1 MQRFS
6 PLLLIPLIAPFV
18 ARASC
23 PEWSEQE
30 ARQKLEQLNQ
40 EIQHHNQLYF
50 VQQTPV
56 LSDHEFDALAK
67 RLQSL
72 SECFP
77 DIQLNTG
84 NTQRLEPD
92 NPSNSHS
99 DSNANSPVSHAYAMG
114 SLRKAESEKDISEF
128 LQQVFRT
135 SNHSG
140 VMLQPKIDGIAVEL
154 VYRHGQLVS
163 ASTRGNGKMGKNI
176 LAKVKAIPAIPAE
189 MPAAQS
195 SIVLHGELFV
205 RLDLWNEKT
214 HNKSRYSSARHF
226 VAGIIHSNTP
236 ELSALEVL
244 DFFPWRLW
252 QPTPARSES
261 EAVNQL
267 YTLGFDLPSQFT
279 EPVKS
284 LEAVIRKREQLQQ
297 QANRLPFLLDG
308 IVLKANNS
316 AQQQAMGSTAHA
328 PNWALAWKFPPDV
341 AVTTVRDIEFKVGRT
356 GTITPVLVFESVEI
370 NERTISRVSMGS
382 LANLQN
388 RDIAIGDQ
396 ISIALKGSATPT
408 FNKVVLRDSQ
418 RKHLVLPDSQQ
429 YSSFTCLSLLP
440 GCKEQF
446 IARIQWLNKRLDLPG
461 LDEPVIHNLVNSGQ
475 LKTLADVL
483 TLSREQLYKAG
494 CSREQSGYF
503 RSAVDQAGSLP
514 FEQQIRALGI
524 PDIGKSRSA
533 KLGKAFSDWD
543 SLHQAK
549 DEQLQAIADVGEET
563 IHQLRR
569 YLQKPENRALI
580 KILSQL
586 NSS

>member
-1 MQRFS
+1 
-6 PLLLIPLIAPFV
+6 
-18 ARASC
+18 
-23 PEWSEQE
+23 
-30 ARQKLEQLNQ
+30 
-40 EIQHHNQLYF
+40 
-50 VQQTPV
+50 
-56 LSDHEFDALAK
+56 
-67 RLQSL
+67 
-72 SECFP
+72 
-77 DIQLNTG
+77 
-84 NTQRLEPD
+84 
-92 NPSNSHS
+92 
-99 DSNANSPVSHAYAMG
+99 MG
-114 SLRKAESEKDISEF
+114 SLHKAESEKDINEF
-128 LQQVFRT
+128 LQQVYSN

-163 ASTRGNGKMGKNI
+163 ASTRGNGTEGRNI
-176 LAKVKAIPAIPAE
+176 LAKIKTIPTIPE
-189 MPAAQS
+189 ELPADDS
-195 SIVLHGELFV
+195 NIVLHGELFV

-252 QPTPARSES
+252 QTPPPRSES
-261 EAVNQL
+261 EAVKQL
-267 YTLGFDLPSQFT
+267 YTLGFDLPAQFT

-308 IVLKANNS
+308 IVLKANNTE
-316 AQQQAMGSTAHA
+316 QQQAMGSTAHA

-341 AVTTVRDIEFKVGRT
+341 AVTTVRNIEFKVGRT
-356 GTITPVLVFESVEI
+356 GNITPVVVFDPVEI
-370 NERTISRVSMGS
+370 RERTISRVSIGS

-388 RDIAIGDQ
+388 KDIAINDQ

-418 RKHLVLPDSQQ
+418 RKRPVLPDSQQ

-446 IARIQWLNKRLDLPG
+446 TARIQWLSKRLDLPG
-461 LDEPVIHNLVNSGQ
+461 LDEPVIHNLVNSVQ
-475 LKTLADVL
+475 LKALADVL
-483 TLSREQLYKAG
+483 TLSREQLHKAG

-503 RSAVDQAGSLP
+503 RSAIDRAGSLP

-543 SLHQAK
+543 QSASGK
-549 DEQLQAIADVGEET
+549 G
-563 IHQLRR
+563 
-569 YLQKPENRALI
+569 
-580 KILSQL
+580 
-586 NSS
+586 

>member
-6 PLLLIPLIAPFV
+6 ALLLIPLMTPLV

-23 PEWSEQE
+23 PEWPEQE
-30 ARQKLEQLNQ
+30 ARQKLQQLSE
-40 EIQHHNQLYF
+40 EIQHHNHLYF
-50 VQQTPV
+50 VQQNPV

-67 RLQSL
+67 RLQML

-84 NTQRLEPD
+84 TTERLEPD
-92 NPSNSHS
+92 SHS
-99 DSNANSPVSHAYAMG
+99 NNNSNSPVRHVYAMG
-114 SLRKAESEKDISEF
+114 SLHKAESEKGISEF
-128 LQQVFRT
+128 LQQVFSD

-140 VMLQPKIDGIAVEL
+140 VILQPKIDGIAVEL
-154 VYRHGQLVS
+154 VYRHGKLES

-205 RLDLWNEKT
+205 RLDRWNEKT
-214 HNKSRYSSARHF
+214 HHKGRYSSARHF

-252 QPTPARSES
+252 QTPPPRSES

-267 YTLGFDLPSQFT
+267 YTLGFDLPTQFT

-308 IVLKANNS
+308 IVLKANNTE
-316 AQQQAMGSTAHA
+316 QQQAMGSTAHA

-341 AVTTVRDIEFKVGRT
+341 AVTTVRNIEFKVGRT
-356 GTITPVLVFESVEI
+356 GNITPVVVFDPVEI
-370 NERTISRVSMGS
+370 SERTISRVSIGS
-382 LANLQN
+382 LANLQHK
-388 RDIAIGDQ
+388 DIAMGDQ

-408 FNKVVLRDSQ
+408 FNKVVLRDSL
-418 RKHLVLPDSQQ
+418 RKHPALPDSQR
-429 YSSFTCLSLLP
+429 YTPFTCLSLAP

-446 IARIQWLNKRLDLPG
+446 TARIQWLSKRLDLPG

-483 TLSREQLYKAG
+483 TLSREQLHKAG
-494 CSREQSGYF
+494 YSREQSGYF
-503 RSAVDQAGSLP
+503 HSAVDRAGSLP
-514 FEQQIRALGI
+514 LSQQIRALGI
-524 PDIGKSRSA
+524 PDIGKARSA
-533 KLGKAFSDWD
+533 KLGKAFTDWD
-543 SLHQAK
+543 SLLQAK
-549 DEQLQAIADVGEET
+549 DEQLQAIADVGKET
-563 IHQLRR
+563 IQQLRR
-569 YLQKPENRALI
+569 YLQRPENRALI
-580 KILSQL
+580 KILRRLKSI
-586 NSS
+586 